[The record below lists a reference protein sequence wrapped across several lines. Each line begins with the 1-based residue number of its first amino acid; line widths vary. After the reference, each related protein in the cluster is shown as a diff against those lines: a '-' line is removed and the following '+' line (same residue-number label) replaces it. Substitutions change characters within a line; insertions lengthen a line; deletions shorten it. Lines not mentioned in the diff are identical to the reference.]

1 MKIPTNVTRNLRLLA
16 VVATLL
22 SLEIA
27 SLPAGA
33 QPQTVRSGTE
43 AARVL
48 VIENLTVQEGIV
60 TGEVRNKSDHAVRD
74 VQLFIRYT
82 WLWADERHPGK
93 VDPGTSTYY
102 ALKETI
108 EAGNKVSFVYKPSPP
123 LPRISG
129 GRFETSVMIAGFT
142 EIIPQSR

>member
-1 MKIPTNVTRNLRLLA
+1 M
-16 VVATLL
+16 
-22 SLEIA
+22 A
-27 SLPAGA
+27 SLPVGA
-33 QPQTVRSGTE
+33 QPQTVRSGAE

-48 VIENLTVQEGIV
+48 VIENLTVQEGV
-60 TGEVRNKSDHAVRD
+60 VSGEVRNKSDHAVRD

-82 WLWADERHPGK
+82 WLWADEGHPGK

-102 ALKETI
+102 VLKETI
-108 EAGNKVSFVYKPSPP
+108 ETGNKVSFVYKPSPP